1 MIVSKRPGLPPHIT
15 PVPRHLLQC
24 QSGNER
30 AVQGEGSNAD
40 TTHTIS
46 IPSSTTVAR
55 FNAVPQSQALL
66 YRPHHQLEVTYTSET
81 VTLHYGGLTHGLVR
95 LPKWSGMD
103 NIAPSIYLPQHQGE
117 SIRVVLDI
125 PSQQQYVRSASVDH
139 RFPVIIERQ
148 PLPGLVIKGEEVPD
162 RAQIIDN
169 EESTGEEP

>member
-1 MIVSKRPGLPPHIT
+1 MIVSKRPGLPPQIT
-15 PVPRHLLQC
+15 PVPGHLLQC
-24 QSGNER
+24 QSVNKR

-40 TTHTIS
+40 AIHTIS
-46 IPSSTTVAR
+46 KPSPTTVTR

-81 VTLHYGGLTHGLVR
+81 VTLHYGSLTHGLVR

-103 NIAPSIYLPQHQGE
+103 NIAPSIYLPQHQGD

-125 PSQQQYVRSASVDH
+125 PSQQQYIRSAPVDQ

-148 PLPGLVIKGEEVPD
+148 PLSGLVIEGDEVRN
-162 RAQIIDN
+162 RAQITDN